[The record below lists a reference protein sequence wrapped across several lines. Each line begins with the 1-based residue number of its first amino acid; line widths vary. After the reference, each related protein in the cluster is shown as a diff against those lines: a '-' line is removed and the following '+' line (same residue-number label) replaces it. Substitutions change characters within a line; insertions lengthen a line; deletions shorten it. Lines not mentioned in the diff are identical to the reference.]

1 MTTTQGPPYPPSEP
15 PRGSGAGRASGPGS
29 GNGESTGPQRRFRLG
44 DGPGGPS
51 GAPGTRAG
59 TGGADGAAGPSGGPG
74 HGPGQRIDRGYGPG
88 AGAGQGGRTGPGGQ
102 GPGYGAEGPGTGQF
116 GPLPVSD
123 GGRGPGPGA
132 GGGHDHGSGP
142 GQGAGHGHG
151 NGPGDGHSDGHSGG
165 PGGGSGGGHGPGQG
179 GGHGAGPGGEH
190 GDGHVHESGSGS
202 GDSHGPDDHHGSSHG
217 HSHSHGP
224 AAPVSIHLRK
234 IIGAILIP
242 FAAAVVVGLAVLW
255 PGGAPAHERTGV
267 GFDRQTQEATVTK
280 VVAVDCKSVNASGDT
295 PTGDTSTAEG
305 SSAQQQATGDCKR
318 ATIRVDT
325 GDDKGRTFTEIVQP
339 DQSRQ
344 LHQGEKVVVAYEPSA
359 PRDLQYSVTDVN
371 RRLPM
376 ALLAGIFALA
386 VVVVGRLRGVMAL
399 VALAVSFMVLT
410 FFILPAILQ
419 GSNPLVVA
427 VIGASAIM
435 LIALY
440 MCHGLS
446 ARTSVAVLGTLI
458 SLVLIGIL
466 GSGFIGWAALT
477 GNTDDNTG
485 LIHGLYP
492 SIDMSGLLLAG
503 VIIGS
508 LGVLDDVTVTQTSAV
523 WELHAANPTMGWRG
537 LYRAGIRIGRDHIA
551 SVVNTLVLAYAG
563 AALPLLLLFSIAQ
576 SSVGTV
582 ANSELV
588 AEEIVRTLVGSIG
601 LVASVPVTTLLAA
614 LMVSADRPGTASLA
628 AGAAT
633 GAGPGTP
640 AAAGAGAGATAQSAP
655 ARAGKG
661 RRRKH

>member
-1 MTTTQGPPYPPSEP
+1 MTTTQRPPYPPPEP
-15 PRGSGAGRASGPGS
+15 PRGFGAGNGNGRGDGHDVAAGGGQGQAKGQGPGP
-29 GNGESTGPQRRFRLG
+29 GYGREGRDGRF
-44 DGPGGPS
+44 GPS
-51 GAPGTRAG
+51 GGGEYGRGFGGGPGAGSSGGHGGPGAP
-59 TGGADGAAGPSGGPG
+59 TGGQGPG
-74 HGPGQRIDRGYGPG
+74 HGPG
-88 AGAGQGGRTGPGGQ
+88 GPGG
-102 GPGYGAEGPGTGQF
+102 G
-116 GPLPVSD
+116 D
-123 GGRGPGPGA
+123 GHGHGHGA
-132 GGGHDHGSGP
+132 GGGNGRSGGDGRGDGNGHGG
-142 GQGAGHGHG
+142 GDGHGHG
-151 NGPGDGHSDGHSGG
+151 GADGNGRGGDDGHGHGPA
-165 PGGGSGGGHGPGQG
+165 PGGG
-179 GGHGAGPGGEH
+179 
-190 GDGHVHESGSGS
+190 
-202 GDSHGPDDHHGSSHG
+202 HG

-224 AAPVSIHLRK
+224 ATPVSMHLRK
-234 IIGAILIP
+234 VIAAVLIP
-242 FAAAVVVGLAVLW
+242 FAAAVLVGLVVLW

-267 GFDRQTQEATVTK
+267 GFDRQTQDATVTK
-280 VVAVDCKSVNASGDT
+280 VVEVSCKEAGASGVP

-305 SSAQQQATGDCKR
+305 SSAVQQEQGTCKR
-318 ATIRVDT
+318 ATIRVDS

-344 LHQGEKVVVAYEPSA
+344 LHEGQKVVVAYEPSA
-359 PRDLQYSVTDVN
+359 PKDLQYSVTDVN

-376 ALLAGIFALA
+376 ALLAGIFAVA

-399 VALAVSFMVLT
+399 VALAISFMVLN

-427 VIGASAIM
+427 VVGASAIM

-440 MCHGLS
+440 LCHGLS

-458 SLVLIGIL
+458 SLLLIGIL
-466 GSGFIGWAALT
+466 GSVFIDWAALT

-492 SIDMSGLLLAG
+492 TIDMSGLLLAG
-503 VIIGS
+503 IIIGS

-523 WELHAANPTMGWRG
+523 WELHEANPSMGWRG

-588 AEEIVRTLVGSIG
+588 AQEIVRTLVGSIG
-601 LVASVPVTTLLAA
+601 LVASVPVTTALAA
-614 LMVSADRPGTASLA
+614 LVVSADRPGTEPALEASA
-628 AGAAT
+628 V
-633 GAGPGTP
+633 
-640 AAAGAGAGATAQSAP
+640 P
-655 ARAGKG
+655 ARGGRG
-661 RRRKH
+661 RRRKR

>member
-1 MTTTQGPPYPPSEP
+1 MTTTHRPPHPPPEP
-15 PRGSGAGRASGPGS
+15 PHGPGS
-29 GNGESTGPQRRFRLG
+29 GNG
-44 DGPGGPS
+44 
-51 GAPGTRAG
+51 
-59 TGGADGAAGPSGGPG
+59 
-74 HGPGQRIDRGYGPG
+74 
-88 AGAGQGGRTGPGGQ
+88 
-102 GPGYGAEGPGTGQF
+102 
-116 GPLPVSD
+116 
-123 GGRGPGPGA
+123 
-132 GGGHDHGSGP
+132 HGSGAGHHHAP
-142 GQGAGHGHG
+142 RSDEEHGSGTGAGHGHA
-151 NGPGDGHSDGHSGG
+151 PG
-165 PGGGSGGGHGPGQG
+165 PGGG
-179 GGHGAGPGGEH
+179 
-190 GDGHVHESGSGS
+190 
-202 GDSHGPDDHHGSSHG
+202 HG

-224 AAPVSIHLRK
+224 AAPVSKHLRK
-234 IIGAILIP
+234 VIAAILIP
-242 FAAAVVVGLAVLW
+242 FSAAVVVGLVVLW
-255 PGGAPAHERTGV
+255 PGGAPPHARTGV
-267 GFDRQTQEATVTK
+267 GFDRQTQQATVTK
-280 VVAVDCKSVNASGDT
+280 VVSVSCKSVNASGET

-305 SSAQQQATGDCKR
+305 SSAQREANGTCKK
-318 ATIRVDT
+318 ATIRVDS
-325 GDDKGRTFTEIVQP
+325 GSDKGRTFTEIVQP

-344 LHQGEKVVVAYEPSA
+344 LHEGEKVVAAYEPSA
-359 PRDLQYSVTDVN
+359 PKDLQYSVADVN
-371 RRLPM
+371 RRFPM

-386 VVVVGRLRGVMAL
+386 VVVVGRMRGLMAL

-410 FFILPAILQ
+410 FFILPAVLQ
-419 GSNPLVVA
+419 GSNPLLVA
-427 VIGASAIM
+427 VIGSSAIM

-446 ARTSVAVLGTLI
+446 ARTSVAVLGTLL
-458 SLVLIGIL
+458 SLVLIGLL

-523 WELHAANPTMGWRG
+523 WELHEANPSMGWRG

-576 SSVGTV
+576 SSVGAV

-614 LMVSADRPGTASLA
+614 LVVAADRPGPESATAT
-628 AGAAT
+628 AGAA
-633 GAGPGTP
+633 
-640 AAAGAGAGATAQSAP
+640 AP
-655 ARAGKG
+655 ALARTGRG

>member
-1 MTTTQGPPYPPSEP
+1 MTTTQQPPPPPPQPPHGPG
-15 PRGSGAGRASGPGS
+15 RSGAGSG
-29 GNGESTGPQRRFRLG
+29 
-44 DGPGGPS
+44 
-51 GAPGTRAG
+51 
-59 TGGADGAAGPSGGPG
+59 
-74 HGPGQRIDRGYGPG
+74 
-88 AGAGQGGRTGPGGQ
+88 
-102 GPGYGAEGPGTGQF
+102 
-116 GPLPVSD
+116 
-123 GGRGPGPGA
+123 
-132 GGGHDHGSGP
+132 DHG
-142 GQGAGHGHG
+142 
-151 NGPGDGHSDGHSGG
+151 
-165 PGGGSGGGHGPGQG
+165 
-179 GGHGAGPGGEH
+179 
-190 GDGHVHESGSGS
+190 
-202 GDSHGPDDHHGSSHG
+202 HG
-217 HSHSHGP
+217 HSHNHGP
-224 AAPVSIHLRK
+224 AAPVSQHLRK
-234 IIGAILIP
+234 VIAAILVP
-242 FAAAVVVGLAVLW
+242 FSVAVVVGLAVLW

-267 GFDRQTQEATVTK
+267 GFDRQTQQATVTRVEK
-280 VVAVDCKSVNASGDT
+280 VDCKSVNASGDT

-305 SSAQQQATGDCKR
+305 SSAQQQATGTCEN

-325 GDDKGRTFTEIVQP
+325 GKDKGRTFKEVVQP
-339 DQSRQ
+339 DSPRQ
-344 LHQGEKVVVAYEPSA
+344 LREGQQVIVAYA
-359 PRDLQYSVTDVN
+359 PDAPENLQYSVTDAN
-371 RRLPM
+371 RKFPM
-376 ALLAGIFALA
+376 ALLAGIFAVA

-427 VIGASAIM
+427 VVGASAIM

-446 ARTSVAVLGTLI
+446 ARTSVAVLGTLV
-458 SLVLIGIL
+458 SLLLIGLL
-466 GSGFIGWAALT
+466 GSLFIGWAALT

-492 SIDMSGLLLAG
+492 HIDMSGLLLAG

-576 SSVGTV
+576 SSVTDV

-601 LVASVPVTTLLAA
+601 LVASVPVTTALAA
-614 LMVSADRPGTASLA
+614 LVVSADRTGSHEPAQAAPGR
-628 AGAAT
+628 G
-633 GAGPGTP
+633 G
-640 AAAGAGAGATAQSAP
+640 
-655 ARAGKG
+655 RG
-661 RRRKH
+661 RRRKR

>member
-1 MTTTQGPPYPPSEP
+1 MTTTHQPPYPPPEP
-15 PRGSGAGRASGPGS
+15 PRRPGS
-29 GNGESTGPQRRFRLG
+29 GNGPGL
-44 DGPGGPS
+44 GPGNGS
-51 GAPGTRAG
+51 RESVGN
-59 TGGADGAAGPSGGPG
+59 GGAGGWHEHEHGGQGGYSGQGY
-74 HGPGQRIDRGYGPG
+74 GYGPRTG
-88 AGAGQGGRTGPGGQ
+88 GEGQSGGSDLGGGDGQGRGGQGGGGQ
-102 GPGYGAEGPGTGQF
+102 GG
-116 GPLPVSD
+116 VD
-123 GGRGPGPGA
+123 
-132 GGGHDHGSGP
+132 
-142 GQGAGHGHG
+142 GHGH
-151 NGPGDGHSDGHSGG
+151 GPGDGH
-165 PGGGSGGGHGPGQG
+165 GHGQRG
-179 GGHGAGPGGEH
+179 
-190 GDGHVHESGSGS
+190 GSGS
-202 GDSHGPDDHHGSSHG
+202 GNGGGHG

-224 AAPVSIHLRK
+224 ATPVSKHLRK
-234 IIGAILIP
+234 VIAAILIP
-242 FAAAVVVGLAVLW
+242 FGVAVVVGLAVLW

-267 GFDRQTQEATVTK
+267 GFDRQTQQATVSN
-280 VVAVDCKSVNASGDT
+280 VVSVSCKSVNASGEA

-305 SSAQQQATGDCKR
+305 SSAEQQANGTCKK

-325 GDDKGRTFTEIVQP
+325 GNDKGRTFTEIVQP
-339 DQSRQ
+339 DQPRQ
-344 LHQGEKVVVAYEPSA
+344 LHEGQKVVVAYEPSA
-359 PRDLQYSVTDVN
+359 PKDLQYSVADVN

-376 ALLAGIFALA
+376 GLLAGIFALA

-399 VALAVSFMVLT
+399 VALAVSFMLLN
-410 FFILPAILQ
+410 FFVLPAILQ
-419 GSNPLVVA
+419 GSNPLLVA
-427 VIGASAIM
+427 VVGSSAIM

-458 SLVLIGIL
+458 SLILIGIL
-466 GSGFIGWAALT
+466 GSQFIGWAALT

-523 WELHAANPTMGWRG
+523 WELHEANPTMGWRG

-601 LVASVPVTTLLAA
+601 LVASVPVTTVLAA
-614 LMVSADRPGTASLA
+614 LVVSADRPEAEA
-628 AGAAT
+628 V
-633 GAGPGTP
+633 
-640 AAAGAGAGATAQSAP
+640 GAGAGAPVPVPATSVSAGTADSRP
-655 ARAGKG
+655 AAARGGKG
-661 RRRKH
+661 RRRKR

>member
-1 MTTTQGPPYPPSEP
+1 MTTTHQPPFPPPEP
-15 PRGSGAGRASGPGS
+15 PRRPGS
-29 GNGESTGPQRRFRLG
+29 GNGPGNKPGPADGQGGGYGPGPGSGDWYEQGNGTG
-44 DGPGGPS
+44 DGFGQEPGS
-51 GAPGTRAG
+51 GGRFEQG
-59 TGGADGAAGPSGGPG
+59 TGSGGHGHDSGGGDGHGHG
-74 HGPGQRIDRGYGPG
+74 HGPGS
-88 AGAGQGGRTGPGGQ
+88 GGG
-102 GPGYGAEGPGTGQF
+102 GTG
-116 GPLPVSD
+116 
-123 GGRGPGPGA
+123 GGT
-132 GGGHDHGSGP
+132 GG
-142 GQGAGHGHG
+142 
-151 NGPGDGHSDGHSGG
+151 
-165 PGGGSGGGHGPGQG
+165 GGGHG
-179 GGHGAGPGGEH
+179 H
-190 GDGHVHESGSGS
+190 S
-202 GDSHGPDDHHGSSHG
+202 

-224 AAPVSIHLRK
+224 AAPVSKHLRK
-234 IIGAILIP
+234 VIAAILIP
-242 FAAAVVVGLAVLW
+242 FGVAVIVGLVVLW
-255 PGGAPAHERTGV
+255 PGGAPGHERTGV
-267 GFDRQTQEATVTK
+267 GFDRQTQQATVTK
-280 VVAVDCKSVNASGDT
+280 VVSVSCKSVNASGET

-305 SSAQQQATGDCKR
+305 SSAQQQADGDCKK

-344 LHQGEKVVVAYEPSA
+344 LDQGEKVVVAYEPSA
-359 PRDLQYSVTDVN
+359 PKDLQYSVTDVN

-399 VALAVSFMVLT
+399 VALAISFMILN

-427 VIGASAIM
+427 VVGASAIM

-440 MCHGLS
+440 LCHGLS

-458 SLVLIGIL
+458 SLLLIGVL
-466 GSGFIGWAALT
+466 GSLFIDWAALT

-523 WELHAANPTMGWRG
+523 WELHEANPSMGWRD

-601 LVASVPVTTLLAA
+601 LVASVPVTTALAA
-614 LMVSADRPGTASLA
+614 LVVAADRPAPTGSGTAPVGGRPA
-628 AGAAT
+628 PAGAQSMS
-633 GAGPGTP
+633 AGTQPT
-640 AAAGAGAGATAQSAP
+640 AARGGH
-655 ARAGKG
+655 G
-661 RRRKH
+661 RRRKR

>member
-1 MTTTQGPPYPPSEP
+1 MEQYPYQPPEPHRRGGSEQGFGHGGGTPE
-15 PRGSGAGRASGPGS
+15 GGR
-29 GNGESTGPQRRFRLG
+29 
-44 DGPGGPS
+44 D
-51 GAPGTRAG
+51 
-59 TGGADGAAGPSGGPG
+59 ADPG
-74 HGPGQRIDRGYGPG
+74 HGRDQ
-88 AGAGQGGRTGPGGQ
+88 GQ
-102 GPGYGAEGPGTGQF
+102 GP
-116 GPLPVSD
+116 SD
-123 GGRGPGPGA
+123 
-132 GGGHDHGSGP
+132 
-142 GQGAGHGHG
+142 GHGH
-151 NGPGDGHSDGHSGG
+151 
-165 PGGGSGGGHGPGQG
+165 
-179 GGHGAGPGGEH
+179 A
-190 GDGHVHESGSGS
+190 
-202 GDSHGPDDHHGSSHG
+202 HG
-217 HSHSHGP
+217 HSHGHGP
-224 AAPVSIHLRK
+224 AAPVSKHLRK
-234 IIGAILIP
+234 VI
-242 FAAAVVVGLAVLW
+242 AAVLVPFTAAVLVGLMVLW
-255 PGGAPAHERTGV
+255 PGEAPSHKRTGV
-267 GFDRQTQEATVTK
+267 GFDRQTQQATVTR
-280 VVAVDCKSVNASGDT
+280 VVEVSCKSVNASGDT

-305 SSAQQQATGDCKR
+305 SSAQQQADGTCKK

-325 GDDKGRTFTEIVQP
+325 GKDKGRTFTEIVQP

-359 PRDLQYSVTDVN
+359 PKELQYAVTDVN
-371 RRLPM
+371 RKFPM
-376 ALLAGIFALA
+376 TLLAGIFAVA

-399 VALAVSFMVLT
+399 VALAVSFLVLT
-410 FFILPAILQ
+410 LFILPAILE

-427 VIGASAIM
+427 VVGSSAIM

-458 SLVLIGIL
+458 SLSLIGVL
-466 GSGFIGWAALT
+466 GSLFIGWAALT

-523 WELHAANPTMGWRG
+523 WELHEANPTMGWRG
-537 LYRAGIRIGRDHIA
+537 LYRAAIRIGRDHIA

-601 LVASVPVTTLLAA
+601 LVASVPVTTALAA
-614 LMVSADRPGTASLA
+614 LVVSADRPGPGTTAP
-628 AGAAT
+628 AGAQ
-633 GAGPGTP
+633 P
-640 AAAGAGAGATAQSAP
+640 AP
-655 ARAGKG
+655 ARGGRG
-661 RRRKH
+661 RRRKR